1 MTAKIWLPAA
11 LFAALLGWAEVAA
24 PDAAQAQSFFP
35 RSPTELALSGALL
48 GWVPAQTPVPTAHT
62 EGTVDAVQDAT
73 PQAVQSHSA
82 GGVTFA
88 SGGVGDEGKAAMHA
102 IESGYN
108 LRLLFA
114 VQGSGEFLANV
125 RVRLVDRNGNTL
137 VDTVADGPYFFANLA
152 PGTYEVVVMG
162 QGRVITR
169 SVDISG
175 TGAISRTLYWQHA
188 S

>member
-1 MTAKIWLPAA
+1 MTATIWLPVALSAA
-11 LFAALLGWAEVAA
+11 FLGWVGVAT
-24 PDAAQAQSFFP
+24 PDAAEAQSFFL
-35 RSPTELALSGALL
+35 RSPTEVALSGALS
-48 GWVPAQTPVPTAHT
+48 GWTQAQGAAVRPQT
-62 EGTVDAVQDAT
+62 EGTVDAIQDEMR
-73 PQAVQSHSA
+73 QAVKPHKE
-82 GGVTFA
+82 GGVTFV

-114 VQGSGEFLANV
+114 VQGSGEFLADV
-125 RVRLVDRNGNTL
+125 HVRLLDRDRNTL
-137 VDTVADGPYFFANLA
+137 VDTVADGPYFFANLT
-152 PGTYEVVVMG
+152 PGTYEVVVMS

-175 TGAISRTLYWQHA
+175 TAVISRTLYWQHA